1 MMTELNCWCLVEG
14 DLLYLLL
21 GFFPSLTSEEI
32 ILSDYIA
39 CESTFLAG
47 RALLSSSL
55 YSLVERKGN
64 FSAVYCDMSVQF
76 FPGPLCAQPAPC
88 FNLV

>member
-76 FPGPLCAQPAPC
+76 FPGPL
-88 FNLV
+88 